1 MIPPKLN
8 LFQIA
13 RENAKGLE
21 KQLADAISRCDN
33 NAQVTI
39 NEFTKWL
46 FDKASVSINLPP
58 YILAHFIQNRTYY
71 NIHEWSRE
79 QEALSGR
86 PREAC
91 LREKL
96 GTYYD
101 RRMLFDGAFQNGE
114 QFRYGTL
121 NAGGPGLVT
130 KFGMFCIVLDKDF
143 LDDIELAY
151 LKDDSLFACFNAR
164 GEVDWLKVGS
174 IVAPHSHRHVLAA
187 IKHFDVI
194 PTTSDK
200 EWARHILNDNSY
212 IEAVFTE
219 PFSREDIHKIR
230 VMKDNYDE
238 LWNLAFSDFGM
249 KLTGADKAL
258 VSDFTTI
265 VKGNKQGLFVLEVLS
280 P

>member
-58 YILAHFIQNRTYY
+58 YILAHFIQNGTYY
-71 NIHEWSRE
+71 NIYEWSRE
-79 QEALSGR
+79 QEDLSGR

-114 QFRYGTL
+114 QFRYGAL

-143 LDDIELAY
+143 LDRIEPAY
-151 LKDDSLFACFNAR
+151 LKDDSLFVCFIAR
-164 GEVDWLKVGS
+164 GEVDLSKVGS

-194 PTTSDK
+194 PTASDK

-212 IEAVFTE
+212 IEAIFTAR
-219 PFSREDIHKIR
+219 FSREDIHKIK
-230 VMKDNYDE
+230 VMKENYDE
-238 LWNLAFSDFGM
+238 LWDLAFSDFGK
-249 KLTGADKAL
+249 KLTGAEKAL
-258 VSDFTTI
+258 VFDFTTI
-265 VKGNKQGLFVLEVLS
+265 VKGGKLGFFVLEVLS